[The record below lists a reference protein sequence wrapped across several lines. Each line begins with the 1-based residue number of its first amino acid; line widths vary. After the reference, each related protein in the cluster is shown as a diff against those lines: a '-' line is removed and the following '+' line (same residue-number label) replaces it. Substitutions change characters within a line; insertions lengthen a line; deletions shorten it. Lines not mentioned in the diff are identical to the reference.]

1 MASSTNP
8 LDLQDI
14 VRSAL
19 ILNQVY
25 IGSLAFI
32 LYDHFLT
39 LHEEVRYMWP
49 CDRIEIG
56 KILFFLNRYLVP
68 AEYAVT
74 LYGFLATPSI
84 TVCKALYTFQEFSS
98 LASLAVVQ
106 IVLLTR
112 TWILWGASKLLLA
125 TLIIFLVGC
134 LYATGILLRFISN
147 GQDFLVDPELN
158 IGCVVIQDPDPW
170 FWTFWLPIIAF
181 DLVLFLLT
189 LVKVIQHRR
198 EVIHGPLVD
207 ILHRDGLIYFAL
219 SLGLGVANMIIF
231 ALAPVHLKSIALP
244 LMTATLCVTCSRM
257 LLNVRHVGEHIP
269 SPEPSESTFGF
280 RADGFELDV
289 LRRRHRSADFVQLS
303 PLSPELPSP
312 IRRADDWRR
321 KVQVVTDPSSSG
333 GVHSMQAS
341 VVSAGTGSSGSNYSQ
356 GALSAFRFDSPIA
369 PTALP
374 TGRRDRSFSLASTA
388 LTSPVSPPST
398 TSDTPLRT
406 LREEREMHIGLAV

>member
-1 MASSTNP
+1 MSSSTNP
-8 LDLQDI
+8 LDIQDI
-14 VRSAL
+14 VRSSL
-19 ILNQVY
+19 ILNQAY

-32 LYDHFLT
+32 LYDHVLT
-39 LHEEVRYMWP
+39 LNDEVRYMWSW
-49 CDRIEIG
+49 DRIEIG

-74 LYGFLATPSI
+74 LYGFLATPSL
-84 TVCKALYTFQEFSS
+84 TVCKSLYTFQEFSS

-112 TWILWGASKLLLA
+112 TWILWGANKLLLA
-125 TLIIFLVGC
+125 TLIVFLIGC
-134 LYATGILLRFISN
+134 LYGTGILLRFISN
-147 GQDFLVDPELN
+147 GQDFLVNPELN
-158 IGCVVIQDPDPW
+158 IGCVVIQDPDPR
-170 FWTFWLPIIAF
+170 FWTFWLPVIGF

-219 SLGLGVANMIIF
+219 SLGLGVANMVIF

-257 LLNVRHVGEHIP
+257 LLNVRDVGAHIP
-269 SPEPSESTFGF
+269 SPEASETTFGF
-280 RADGFELDV
+280 HADSFELDV

-312 IRRADDWRR
+312 LRRADDWRR
-321 KVQVVTDPSSSG
+321 SVQVVTGPSGSG
-333 GVHSMQAS
+333 VQSMQAS
-341 VVSAGTGSSGSNYSQ
+341 VVSNGSGSSESSRGAQ
-356 GALSAFRFDSPIA
+356 GFRFDSPIA

-374 TGRRDRSFSLASTA
+374 TGGRDRSLSLASTA
-388 LTSPVSPPST
+388 LTSPVSPPSA
-398 TSDTPLRT
+398 TSDTPLRA
-406 LREEREMHIGLAV
+406 LREEQEICMGLAV